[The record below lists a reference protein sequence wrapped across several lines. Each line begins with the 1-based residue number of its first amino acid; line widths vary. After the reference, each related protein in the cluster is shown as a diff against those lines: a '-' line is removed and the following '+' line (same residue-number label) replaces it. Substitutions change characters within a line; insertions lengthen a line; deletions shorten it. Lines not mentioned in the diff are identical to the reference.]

1 MADRLR
7 VEFPSGGE
15 TCVGYVYRPPT
26 PSAHGACVVMAHGF
40 GGTQEGS
47 LARNAADFAA
57 AGFTALSF
65 DYRSFGESGG
75 QPRQVIDILAQH
87 ADWRAAIA
95 VARDLPGVR
104 PDRLALWG
112 SSLGGGHVLAVAAGD
127 PTVAAVIAQVPFI
140 RFPGKVEGLNREQRR
155 ALSRA
160 AIADWIAGKRGR
172 PPVYVKAVGNPGE
185 VAVMPVEDAV
195 RNIMAMDNPTWR
207 NEVSPRA
214 LLDMALWYRPGKTAR
229 RLAMPVLLS
238 IAEHDR
244 EAPAAFARQL
254 VARAPKGELRSY
266 PCRHFQFYDEDV
278 RAIVL
283 ADQLSFLTTHLGG
296 FPILAAA

>member
-1 MADRLR
+1 L
-7 VEFPSGGE
+7 GGE
-15 TCVGYVYRPPT
+15 TFVGYFYRTHAPRPD
-26 PSAHGACVVMAHGF
+26 GACVVMAHGF

-57 AGFTALSF
+57 AGLTALSF

-75 QPRQVIDILAQH
+75 TPRQVIDIHGQH

-95 VARDLPGVR
+95 CARALPGIR
-104 PDRLALWG
+104 PDRIALWG

-127 PTVAAVIAQVPFI
+127 PTLAAVVAQVPFI
-140 RFPGKVEGLNREQRR
+140 RFPRRVEGLSPQQRK
-155 ALSRA
+155 AIGRA

-172 PPVYVKAVGNPGE
+172 PPVYIKAVGHAGE

-214 LLDMALWYRPGKTAR
+214 LLDMAFWYRPGKTAH
-229 RLAMPVLLS
+229 RLAMPVFLS
-238 IAEHDR
+238 VAEHDR

-254 VARAPKGELRSY
+254 VARAPRAELRAY

-278 RAIVL
+278 RRIVL

-296 FPILAAA
+296 FPVRDAAA